1 MRPLVRLLVVAFI
14 AGVIATMIVQ
24 RDRLRQM
31 DKDQLARQ
39 IRDTIESKL
48 PKRATSGGSGPT
60 AEILDQGLDEAKA
73 VADQV
78 QDAAGAVA
86 EEVQDVAKAV
96 ADEIEEATS

>member
-1 MRPLVRLLVVAFI
+1 MRPFVRLLVVAFI
-14 AGVIATMIVQ
+14 AGVVATIIVQ

-31 DKDQLARQ
+31 DKDQFVGQ
-39 IRDTIESKL
+39 IRATIESKL
-48 PKRATSGGSGPT
+48 PKRATAGGSRPT
-60 AEILDQGLDEAKA
+60 AEILDQGLDEAKE

-96 ADEIEEATS
+96 ADEIEGATG